1 MAGAGGGTEGGTIFF
16 GVKENNYLGRGLSVD
31 ANASLSAETFKGK
44 LTVLNPNYKDS
55 DKSTFFNVQAI
66 EIDQLKNFGYKT
78 NRTGFE
84 FGTGFEYLEDF
95 NLNLSTST
103 FVEKIETD
111 STASTRQKSQAGNYL
126 DTFAKF
132 NFDLDKRNQKFK
144 TSDSAILLP
153 LTFYFII
160 QGSFLLIFFT
170 IMCFIVACFEWHMMS
185 KKKSYYIYGFLFL
198 IFSFYTFYK
207 LSIELIDVFY
217 VIMICSST
225 DIGGYIFGKLFK
237 GPKLTKIS
245 PKKTYA
251 GMIGG
256 YAFSLISLS
265 VIINFIDYETTS
277 ILFLLTIII
286 STVSQLGDI
295 IISYFKRLSKI
306 KNTGKLIPGH
316 GGLLDRIDG
325 MIFAF
330 PIYYLINLNGYL
342 NI

>member
-1 MAGAGGGTEGGTIFF
+1 MSNEFIKRFIS
-16 GVKENNYLGRGLSVD
+16 SV
-31 ANASLSAETFKGK
+31 
-44 LTVLNPNYKDS
+44 
-55 DKSTFFNVQAI
+55 
-66 EIDQLKNFGYKT
+66 
-78 NRTGFE
+78 
-84 FGTGFEYLEDF
+84 
-95 NLNLSTST
+95 
-103 FVEKIETD
+103 
-111 STASTRQKSQAGNYL
+111 
-126 DTFAKF
+126 
-132 NFDLDKRNQKFK
+132 
-144 TSDSAILLP
+144 ILLP
-153 LTFYFII
+153 LAFYFII

-225 DIGGYIFGKLFK
+225 DIGGYVFGKIFK

-256 YAFSLISLS
+256 YSFSLISLS